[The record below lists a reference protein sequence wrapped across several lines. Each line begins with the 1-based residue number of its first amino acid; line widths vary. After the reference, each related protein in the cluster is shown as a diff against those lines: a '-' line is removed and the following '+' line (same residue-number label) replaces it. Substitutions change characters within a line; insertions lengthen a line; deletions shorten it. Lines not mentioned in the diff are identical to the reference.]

1 MKGTRH
7 SNAFVCA
14 ESRRLVVACF
24 LTAALSGLVGCSGDS
39 ESDPL
44 PVAPTPS
51 SAEESSSSEE
61 ILSSSSLPPES
72 SSEMSSSSEEVL
84 SSSSLLPESS
94 SLELSSSSEEILS
107 SSSLLPESSETLP
120 ESSASLPESHATVDG
135 ITILVDSSFF
145 MEKFHS
151 SSVKIAF
158 NDDETSELNYI
169 EIDGNTVRHE
179 IIATSVASNHPQFS
193 PDGSKLA
200 FSTGFE
206 GLPKQSEL
214 FVVDLASA
222 ERTIYKLEVES
233 AAVPRWRILENGDTA
248 IQYNDYTGSDQ
259 DVLWNF
265 SGTYVVTY
273 SNNTFG
279 TPQKAFNRSYNG
291 GISSDNTLAVSGL
304 PRLLF
309 HYATDDDSVNVDM
322 YNEEQV
328 CNVSLTRD
336 TSKIVSFL
344 DARGSKGV
352 EFTQDEEYYWHQYVF
367 YMDYSGEILKAI
379 RADGGYVFNAT
390 EWLFIPGYQV
400 GTLTAQDGTNKHVVL
415 IDYEQ
420 GGYALILNAPEKE
433 IVYPDIWVDEK

>member
-1 MKGTRH
+1 MKGILH
-7 SNAFVCA
+7 SNAPFCA
-14 ESRRLVVACF
+14 DSKQLVVACF
-24 LTAALSGLVGCSGDS
+24 LTAALFGFVGCSGDS

-107 SSSLLPESSETLP
+107 SSSLLPKSHETI
-120 ESSASLPESHATVDG
+120 DG
-135 ITILVDSSFF
+135 ITILVDSAFF
-145 MEKFHS
+145 MDKFHS

-158 NDDETSELNYI
+158 NDDETSELNYL
-169 EIDGNTVRHE
+169 EIDGNSVRHE
-179 IIATSVASNHPQFS
+179 IIPTSVAPNHPQFS

-200 FSTGFE
+200 FLTGYE
-206 GLPKQSEL
+206 GAPLQSEL
-214 FVVDLASA
+214 FVVDLTSD
-222 ERTIYKLEVES
+222 ERSIYKLDVES
-233 AAVPRWRILENGDTA
+233 AAIPRWRVLENGDTA
-248 IQYNDYTGSDQ
+248 ILYDDFAGLSI
-259 DVLWNF
+259 DVRWTT
-265 SGTYVVTY
+265 SGTFLVTY
-273 SNNTFG
+273 SNNSFG
-279 TPQKAFNRSYNG
+279 VPQKIFNRSYNG
-291 GISSDNTLAVSGL
+291 GASNDNSLVVTGA

-309 HYATDDDSVNVDM
+309 HYATDDDSVNIDM
-322 YNEEQV
+322 YSDEQV
-328 CNVSLTRD
+328 CNVSMARD
-336 TSKIVSFL
+336 TSKIISFL
-344 DARGSKGV
+344 EARGPKGV
-352 EFTQDEEYYWHQYVF
+352 EFTQDEGYYWHQYVF
-367 YMDYSGEILKAI
+367 YMDYSGEMLKAI

-420 GGYALILNAPEKE
+420 GDYALILNAPEKE
-433 IVYPDIWVDEK
+433 ILYPDIWVGEP

>member
-1 MKGTRH
+1 MKGTRY

-24 LTAALSGLVGCSGDS
+24 LTAALSVLVGCSGDS

-72 SSEMSSSSEEVL
+72 SSEMSSSSEDVL

-107 SSSLLPESSETLP
+107 SSSLLPKSHETI
-120 ESSASLPESHATVDG
+120 DG
-135 ITILVDSSFF
+135 ITILVDSAFF

-158 NDDETSELNYI
+158 NDDETSELNYL
-169 EIDGNTVRHE
+169 EIDGNSVRHE
-179 IIATSVASNHPQFS
+179 IIPTSVAPNHPQFS

-200 FSTGFE
+200 FSTGYE
-206 GLPKQSEL
+206 GAPLQSEL
-214 FVVDLASA
+214 FVVDLTSD
-222 ERTIYKLEVES
+222 ERSIYKLDVES
-233 AAVPRWRILENGDTA
+233 AAIPRWRVLENGDTA
-248 IQYNDYTGSDQ
+248 ILYDDFAGPSI
-259 DVLWNF
+259 DVRWTT
-265 SGTYVVTY
+265 SGTFLVTY
-273 SNNTFG
+273 SNNSFG
-279 TPQKAFNRSYNG
+279 VPQKIFNRSYNG
-291 GISSDNTLAVSGL
+291 GASNDNSLVVTGA

-309 HYATDDDSVNVDM
+309 HYATDDDSVNIDM
-322 YNEEQV
+322 YSDEQV
-328 CNVSLTRD
+328 CNVSMARD
-336 TSKIVSFL
+336 TSKIISFL
-344 DARGSKGV
+344 EARGPKGV
-352 EFTQDEEYYWHQYVF
+352 EFTQDEGYYWHQYVF
-367 YMDYSGEILKAI
+367 YMDYSGEMLKAI

-433 IVYPDIWVDEK
+433 ILYPDIWVGEP

>member
-24 LTAALSGLVGCSGDS
+24 LTAALSVLVGCSGDS

-107 SSSLLPESSETLP
+107 SSSLLPKSHETI
-120 ESSASLPESHATVDG
+120 DG
-135 ITILVDSSFF
+135 ITILVDSAFF

-158 NDDETSELNYI
+158 NDDETSELNYL
-169 EIDGNTVRHE
+169 EIDGNSVRHE
-179 IIATSVASNHPQFS
+179 IIPTSVAPNHPQFS

-200 FSTGFE
+200 FSTGYE
-206 GLPKQSEL
+206 GAPLQSEL
-214 FVVDLASA
+214 FVIDLTSD
-222 ERTIYKLEVES
+222 ERSIYKLDVES
-233 AAVPRWRILENGDTA
+233 AAIPRWRVLENGDTA
-248 IQYNDYTGSDQ
+248 ILYDDFAGPSI
-259 DVLWNF
+259 DVRWTT
-265 SGTYVVTY
+265 SGTFLVTY
-273 SNNTFG
+273 SNNSFG
-279 TPQKAFNRSYNG
+279 VPQKIFNRSYNG
-291 GISSDNTLAVSGL
+291 GASNDNSLVVTGA

-309 HYATDDDSVNVDM
+309 HYATDEDSVNIDM
-322 YNEEQV
+322 YSDEQV
-328 CNVSLTRD
+328 CNVSMARD
-336 TSKIVSFL
+336 TSKIISFL
-344 DARGSKGV
+344 EARGPKGV
-352 EFTQDEEYYWHQYVF
+352 EFTQDEGYYWHQYVF
-367 YMDYSGEILKAI
+367 YMDYSGEMLKAI

-420 GGYALILNAPEKE
+420 GGYALILNALEKE
-433 IVYPDIWVDEK
+433 ILYPDIWVGEP